1 MASSEPIQSR
11 HVSIVLMDDLPLRR
25 ASIHSLLRDW
35 AQDEGISLE
44 ITEAEGHTVLGKID
58 PVPHL
63 LVYNAG
69 HSGATSS
76 EWRTRVDELRR
87 SFPEV
92 PLVVISE
99 DDSAPEV
106 IEALRAGVRGF
117 ISARTPPAI
126 VFQTLYFILAG
137 GVYFP
142 PSALLQAQALN
153 NSAEWRRVSGTAHV
167 TYRGHCSGLTERQAA
182 VWRLLQRGHSNK
194 VIARELAMCE
204 STVKVHMRQI
214 MRKLG
219 ATNRTQAA
227 LCSVDMVQESTEP
240 AETGDAGPVPEINA
254 RERPQIE
261 VSASAGRELE
271 AARAP
276 GGVAA
281 RFLP

>member
-153 NSAEWRRVSGTAHV
+153 TTCGRSCASSVPRTARRLPCAASTWSRRAPSLRRPATPARFPRSMRASGRRSRFPPR
-167 TYRGHCSGLTERQAA
+167 RGGNWKR
-182 VWRLLQRGHSNK
+182 
-194 VIARELAMCE
+194 
-204 STVKVHMRQI
+204 
-214 MRKLG
+214 
-219 ATNRTQAA
+219 
-227 LCSVDMVQESTEP
+227 
-240 AETGDAGPVPEINA
+240 
-254 RERPQIE
+254 RERPAAWQPDSCRDRG
-261 VSASAGRELE
+261 SAIPDRFTGAYRFRMS
-271 AARAP
+271 
-276 GGVAA
+276 
-281 RFLP
+281 FLPHPARKTL